1 MGKIPTID
9 RLNAG
14 NHKQIKL
21 TEPLCDYRAKKI
33 EAILP
38 QLLALNTAE
47 KTQVDAATAL
57 GLSVNTLRNYLRVAR
72 IEWRNVRHYTVNRI
86 R

>member
-1 MGKIPTID
+1 MGKLPTIT

-14 NHKQIKL
+14 EYKQIKL
-21 TEPLCDYRAKKI
+21 TKPICDYRAKNI
-33 EAILP
+33 EAVLP
-38 QLLALNTAE
+38 QLIALNAAE

-57 GLSVNTLRNYLRVAR
+57 GLSVNTLRNYLAVAR
-72 IEWRNVRHYTVNRI
+72 IKWRNVRRYTVNRI

>member
-1 MGKIPTID
+1 MGKLPTIHT
-9 RLNAG
+9 LNAG
-14 NHKQIKL
+14 KYKQIKL
-21 TEPLCDYRAKKI
+21 AKPICDYRAKNI

-38 QLLALNTAE
+38 QLIALNDAE

-57 GLSVNTLRNYLRVAR
+57 GLSVNTLRNYLDVTR
-72 IEWRNVRHYTVNRI
+72 IEWRNVRRYTVNRI

>member
-1 MGKIPTID
+1 MGKLPTIT

-14 NHKQIKL
+14 EYKQIKL
-21 TEPLCDYRAKKI
+21 TKPICDYRAKNI
-33 EAILP
+33 EAVLP
-38 QLLALNTAE
+38 QLLALNAAE

-57 GLSVNTLRNYLRVAR
+57 GLSVNTLRNYLAVAR
-72 IEWRNVRHYTVNRI
+72 IKWRNVRRYTVNRI